1 MATQTRGQSI
11 SIEDADINIGFSQ
24 VESKDD
30 MGGQKI
36 LRILAKNAQSIYND
50 IREIEL
56 LETLDD
62 IEWDILLMS
71 ETWRKTKQEIWKT
84 ERGHLF
90 LGSGWDAGHK
100 GVAILIHRRHTKTFK
115 GFMPESERI
124 CAVDL
129 DSFGK

>member
-36 LRILAKNAQSIYND
+36 LRVLAKNAQSNYSD
-50 IREIEL
+50 VREIEF

-62 IEWDILLMS
+62 I
-71 ETWRKTKQEIWKT
+71 
-84 ERGHLF
+84 
-90 LGSGWDAGHK
+90 
-100 GVAILIHRRHTKTFK
+100 
-115 GFMPESERI
+115 
-124 CAVDL
+124 
-129 DSFGK
+129 

>member
-1 MATQTRGQSI
+1 M
-11 SIEDADINIGFSQ
+11 
-24 VESKDD
+24 
-30 MGGQKI
+30 
-36 LRILAKNAQSIYND
+36 QSIYSD
-50 IREIEL
+50 VREIEL

-62 IEWDILLMS
+62 IEWDILLLS
-71 ETWRKTKQEIWKT
+71 ETWRKTKQEILKT

-100 GVAILIHRRHTKTFK
+100 GIAILIHRRHTKTFE

-129 DSFGK
+129 DILGERIRIIQHIFQIRSRKTNRPFGHFIYVHIS